1 MIPQIVITDREQE
14 IDNLVV
20 VLSKWSKLPA
30 GLFSQAEKKYMK
42 DQAELSKKQL
52 ISFNRYNHWVF
63 VFLIKDEKDPFMKL
77 ESCRKAGDQ
86 AAAILNGHKAK
97 RVALFDTEN
106 RGDETMAFAEGM
118 ALGSYQYLK
127 HKKDRTE
134 EPTLELI
141 EIYSETLSDATVHG
155 PQSTAHGS
163 PSTAHGSPSTAH
175 GLRSTAHASPF
186 PLLPSKLNPVL
197 KAVAWCRDLINEPN
211 SHQTATTFAAEI
223 ERVATAVG
231 VHVEILNKQ
240 KLEALKMG
248 GILGV
253 NRGSHEPPNMTIL
266 EWKPENAVN
275 PKPIVLIGKGVIFD
289 TGGMNLK
296 PGNSMMNMKDDM
308 SGAAAVAA
316 TLCAVAVANIPVY
329 VVGLMPAT
337 DNRPGPLAMVPGD
350 VLTMH
355 DGTTVEV
362 VDTDAEGRLLL
373 ADALAYAHRYDPA
386 LVIDLATLTGSALR
400 AVGRHAAAGMQSG
413 APDELNRLMESGR
426 RTFERIVGFPMW
438 EEYGEYLK
446 SEVADIK
453 NLGPPEAGLIIA
465 AKFLEKFTSYPYI
478 HLDIAGPA
486 FLEKRDSYRG
496 SGGTGFGVRLLFDFL
511 MSTF

>member
-42 DQAELSKKQL
+42 DQAEQSKKQL

-97 RVALFDTEN
+97 RVALFDAEN

-141 EIYSETLSDATVHG
+141 EIYSETLSDATAHG
-155 PQSTAHGS
+155 PQSTVHGP
-163 PSTAHGSPSTAH
+163 PSTVHGSPSTAH

-373 ADALAYAHRYDPA
+373 ADALAYARRYDPM